1 MGKKKP
7 GDSTNVTQL
16 KSRTFNTGPEG
27 EVRVEPVGEDISCGN
42 RPL

>member
-1 MGKKKP
+1 MGKKKT

-16 KSRTFNTGPEG
+16 KSRTFNTGPEE
-27 EVRVEPVGEDISCGN
+27 EVREEPVGEDISCDN